1 MGGGPAGAALAW
13 QLGRQGI
20 PLTLVEASR
29 AWERPFRG
37 QGLMPSGL
45 EALAAMGL
53 DPWPAAVPRR
63 PLGAWS
69 VVVEGRPLFTVR
81 EPMGS
86 AVPCTLIEPGAL
98 LRHWHGLLAGQVGVR
113 RICGQPVVGLLEANG
128 RVTGVVLADGRRLT
142 APLVVACDGQG
153 SRLRALSGLPYGGEP
168 APLQVLWFRLRGPA
182 SGAVAEWLGDR
193 FVTLV
198 GASGSGALF
207 QRADAG
213 VQLGW
218 SPAAGSW
225 SAAGAE
231 GNGAAWQE
239 QWAVAAPADL
249 AALLRALPPQAVRGP
264 RRLPGRV
271 GLAGQWQRPG
281 LLLLGDAAHPMSPLR
296 AQGLNMALRD
306 AVVAAAL
313 LAPALLA
320 VDAMVDVEDA
330 QLEALDAVL
339 RRIEAARRPEVEAV
353 QALQAEEAHRAA
365 LLRNPWLR
373 RVVALSAPL
382 SGPLLA
388 RRWRASQR
396 VLRDGLAP
404 LGLAPLGLAPLG
416 LAEPR

>member
-1 MGGGPAGAALAW
+1 MIVGGGPAGVALAW
-13 QLGRQGI
+13 QLSRQGI

-29 AWERPFRG
+29 SFERAFRG

-45 EALAAMGL
+45 EALAALGL
-53 DPWPAAVPRR
+53 DPWPPSVPRR
-63 PLGAWS
+63 PLGGWS
-69 VVVEGRPLFTVR
+69 FVVDRRPLFTVI

-86 AVPCTLIEPGAL
+86 PVPCTLIEQGAL
-98 LRHWHGLLAGQVGVR
+98 LRHWHGRLEQQPGVR
-113 RICGQPVVGLLEANG
+113 RICGQTVVALLEANG
-128 RVTGVVLADGRRLT
+128 RVTGVELADGRQLT

-153 SRLRALSGLPYGGEP
+153 SRLRALSGLPYAGGK
-168 APLQVLWFRLRGPA
+168 APLEVLWFRLRGA
-182 SGAVAEWLGDR
+182 AIGAIEAWLGDR

-198 GASGSGALF
+198 GESGSGALF
-207 QRADAG
+207 CRADAG

-218 SPAAGSW
+218 SV
-225 SAAGAE
+225 GAE
-231 GNGAAWQE
+231 TGARGTADWLE
-239 QWAVAAPADL
+239 QWAAAAPADL

-271 GLAGQWQRPG
+271 GLAGRWQRPG

-313 LAPALLA
+313 LAPALA
-320 VDAMVDVEDA
+320 GAEASGEAPSAAEA
-330 QLEALDAVL
+330 QRQALDAVL
-339 RRIEAARRPEVEAV
+339 PRIEAARRPEIEAV
-353 QALQAEEAHRAA
+353 QALQAEEAARAE

-373 RVVALSAPL
+373 GMVAASAPL

-388 RRWRASQR
+388 RRWQASQR

-404 LGLAPLGLAPLG
+404 LGL
-416 LAEPR
+416 ER

>member
-1 MGGGPAGAALAW
+1 MGGGPAGLALAW
-13 QLGRQGI
+13 QLSRQGI

-29 AWERPFRG
+29 SFERAFRG

-45 EALAAMGL
+45 EALAALGL
-53 DPWPAAVPRR
+53 DPWPPSVPRR
-63 PLGAWS
+63 PLGGWS
-69 VVVEGRPLFTVR
+69 FVVNSRPLFTVI

-86 AVPCTLIEPGAL
+86 PVPCTLIEQGAL
-98 LRHWHGLLAGQVGVR
+98 LRHWHGRLEQQPGVR
-113 RICGQPVVGLLEANG
+113 RICGQTVVALLEANG
-128 RVTGVVLADGRRLT
+128 RVTGVELADGRQLT

-153 SRLRALSGLPYGGEP
+153 SRLRALSGLPYGGGKT
-168 APLQVLWFRLRGPA
+168 PLEVLWFRLRGAA
-182 SGAVAEWLGDR
+182 SGAIADWLGER
-193 FVTLV
+193 FVPLV
-198 GASGSGALF
+198 GESGSGALF
-207 QRADAG
+207 RRADAG

-218 SPAAGSW
+218 SV
-225 SAAGAE
+225 GAE
-231 GNGAAWQE
+231 TGARGTADWLE
-239 QWAVAAPADL
+239 QWAAAAPADL

-271 GLAGQWQRPG
+271 GLAGRWQRPG

-313 LAPALLA
+313 LAPALAGAEASGEALSA
-320 VDAMVDVEDA
+320 AEA
-330 QLEALDAVL
+330 QRQALDAVL
-339 RRIEAARRPEVEAV
+339 PRIEAARRPEIEAV
-353 QALQAEEAHRAA
+353 QALQAEEAARAE

-373 RVVALSAPL
+373 GMVAASAPL

-404 LGLAPLGLAPLG
+404 LGL
-416 LAEPR
+416 ER

>member
-1 MGGGPAGAALAW
+1 MLIVGGGPAGLALAW
-13 QLGRQGI
+13 QLSRHGI

-29 AWERPFRG
+29 SFERAFRG

-45 EALAAMGL
+45 EALAALGL
-53 DPWPAAVPRR
+53 DPWPPSVPRR

-69 VVVEGRPLFTVR
+69 FVVDRRPLFTVR

-86 AVPCTLIEPGAL
+86 PVPCTLIEQGAL
-98 LRHWHGLLAGQVGVR
+98 LRHWHCRLEQQPGVR
-113 RICGQPVVGLLEANG
+113 RLCGQPVVALLEANG
-128 RVTGVVLADGRRLT
+128 RVTGVGLADGRQLT

-153 SRLRALSGLPYGGEP
+153 SRLRALSGLPYAGGK
-168 APLQVLWFRLRGPA
+168 APLEVLWFRLRGAA
-182 SGAVAEWLGDR
+182 SGAIEAWLGDR

-198 GASGSGALF
+198 GESGSGALF
-207 QRADAG
+207 CRADAG

-218 SPAAGSW
+218 SV
-225 SAAGAE
+225 GAE
-231 GNGAAWQE
+231 TGARGAADWLE
-239 QWAVAAPADL
+239 RWAAAAPADL

-271 GLAGQWQRPG
+271 GLAGRWHRPG

-313 LAPALLA
+313 LAPALA
-320 VDAMVDVEDA
+320 GGKAEA
-330 QLEALDAVL
+330 QRQALDAVL
-339 RRIEAARRPEVEAV
+339 PRIEAARRPEVVAV
-353 QALQAEEAHRAA
+353 QALQAEEAARAE
-365 LLRNPWLR
+365 LLRNRWLR
-373 RVVALSAPL
+373 GMVAASAPL

-388 RRWRASQR
+388 RRWQASQR

-404 LGLAPLGLAPLG
+404 LGL
-416 LAEPR
+416 ER

>member
-1 MGGGPAGAALAW
+1 MGGGPAGLALAW
-13 QLGRQGI
+13 QLSRQGI
-20 PLTLVEASR
+20 PLTLVEASPSFER
-29 AWERPFRG
+29 AFRG

-45 EALAAMGL
+45 EALAALGL
-53 DPWPAAVPRR
+53 DPWPPSVPRR
-63 PLGAWS
+63 PLGGWS
-69 VVVEGRPLFTVR
+69 FVVNSRPLFTVI

-86 AVPCTLIEPGAL
+86 PVPCTLIEQGAL
-98 LRHWHGLLAGQVGVR
+98 LRHWHGRLEQQPGVR
-113 RICGQPVVGLLEANG
+113 RICGQTVVALLEANG
-128 RVTGVVLADGRRLT
+128 RVTGVELADGRQLT

-153 SRLRALSGLPYGGEP
+153 SRLRALSGLPYGGGKT
-168 APLQVLWFRLRGPA
+168 PLEVLWFRLRGAA
-182 SGAVAEWLGDR
+182 SGAIEAWLGDR

-198 GASGSGALF
+198 GESGSGALF
-207 QRADAG
+207 CRADAG

-218 SPAAGSW
+218 SV
-225 SAAGAE
+225 GAE
-231 GNGAAWQE
+231 TGARGTADWLE
-239 QWAVAAPADL
+239 QWAAAAPADL

-271 GLAGQWQRPG
+271 GLAGRWQRPG

-313 LAPALLA
+313 LAPALAGAEASGEALSA
-320 VDAMVDVEDA
+320 AEA
-330 QLEALDAVL
+330 QRQALDAVL
-339 RRIEAARRPEVEAV
+339 PRIEAARRPEIEAV
-353 QALQAEEAHRAA
+353 QALQAEEAARAE

-373 RVVALSAPL
+373 GMVAASAPL

-404 LGLAPLGLAPLG
+404 LGL
-416 LAEPR
+416 ER

>member
-1 MGGGPAGAALAW
+1 VLIVGGGPAGVALAW
-13 QLGRQGI
+13 QLSRQGI

-29 AWERPFRG
+29 SFERAFRG

-45 EALAAMGL
+45 EALAALGL
-53 DPWPAAVPRR
+53 DPWPPSVPRR
-63 PLGAWS
+63 PLGGWS
-69 VVVEGRPLFTVR
+69 FVVNSRPLFTVR

-86 AVPCTLIEPGAL
+86 PVPCTLIEQGAL
-98 LRHWHGLLAGQVGVR
+98 LRHWPGRLEQRPGVR
-113 RICGQPVVGLLEANG
+113 RICGQPVVALLEANG
-128 RVTGVVLADGRRLT
+128 RVTGVELADGRQLT

-153 SRLRALSGLPYGGEP
+153 SRLRALSGLPYAGGK
-168 APLQVLWFRLRGPA
+168 APLEVLWFRLRGEA
-182 SGAVAEWLGDR
+182 SGAIADWLGDR

-198 GASGSGALF
+198 GERGSGALF
-207 QRADAG
+207 RRADAG

-218 SPAAGSW
+218 SVQEQAEAQEQAAA
-225 SAAGAE
+225 AAGAADWLE
-231 GNGAAWQE
+231 RWAA
-239 QWAVAAPADL
+239 AAPADL

-271 GLAGQWQRPG
+271 GLAGRWQRPG

-313 LAPALLA
+313 LAPALA
-320 VDAMVDVEDA
+320 GGGAAGGAAGEAEV
-330 QLEALDAVL
+330 QRQALDAVL
-339 RRIEAARRPEVEAV
+339 PRIEAARRPEIEAV
-353 QALQAEEAHRAA
+353 QALQAEEAGRAE

-373 RVVALSAPL
+373 GMVAASAPL

-404 LGLAPLGLAPLG
+404 LGL
-416 LAEPR
+416 ER

>member
-1 MGGGPAGAALAW
+1 VLIVGGGPAGLALAW
-13 QLGRQGI
+13 QLSRQGI

-29 AWERPFRG
+29 SFERAFRG

-45 EALAAMGL
+45 EALAALGL
-53 DPWPAAVPRR
+53 DPWPPSVPRR
-63 PLGAWS
+63 PLGGWS
-69 VVVEGRPLFTVR
+69 FVVDRRPLFTVR

-86 AVPCTLIEPGAL
+86 PVPCTLIEQGAL
-98 LRHWHGLLAGQVGVR
+98 LRHWHGRLEQQPGVR
-113 RICGQPVVGLLEANG
+113 RLCGQPVVALLEANG
-128 RVTGVVLADGRRLT
+128 RVTGVGLADGRQLT

-153 SRLRALSGLPYGGEP
+153 SRLRALSGLPYAGGK
-168 APLQVLWFRLRGPA
+168 APLEVLWFRLRGAA
-182 SGAVAEWLGDR
+182 SGAIEAWLGDR

-198 GASGSGALF
+198 GESGSGALF
-207 QRADAG
+207 CRADAG

-218 SPAAGSW
+218 SV
-225 SAAGAE
+225 GAE
-231 GNGAAWQE
+231 TGARGAADWLE
-239 QWAVAAPADL
+239 RWAAAAPADL

-271 GLAGQWQRPG
+271 GLAGRWHRPG

-320 VDAMVDVEDA
+320 PALAGGKAEA
-330 QLEALDAVL
+330 LRQALDAVL
-339 RRIEAARRPEVEAV
+339 PRIEAARLPEVVAV
-353 QALQAEEAHRAA
+353 QALQAEEAARAE
-365 LLRNPWLR
+365 LLRNRWLR
-373 RVVALSAPL
+373 GMVAASAPL

-388 RRWRASQR
+388 RRWQASQR

-404 LGLAPLGLAPLG
+404 LGL
-416 LAEPR
+416 ER

>member
-13 QLGRQGI
+13 QLSRQGI

-29 AWERPFRG
+29 SWERPFRG

-45 EALAAMGL
+45 AALAVLGL
-53 DPWPAAVPRR
+53 DPWPASVPRR
-63 PLGAWS
+63 ALGAWS
-69 VVVEGRPLFTVR
+69 FVVEGRPLFTVR

-86 AVPCTLIEPGAL
+86 AVPCTLIEQGAL
-98 LRHWHGLLAGQVGVR
+98 LRHWHGLLAGQPGVR
-113 RICGQPVVGLLEANG
+113 RLCGQPVVGLLEANG
-128 RVTGVVLADGRRLT
+128 RVTGVELADGTRLT

-153 SRLRALSGLPYGGEP
+153 SRLRALSGLPYRGGE
-168 APLQVLWFRLRGPA
+168 APLEVLWFRLRGPA
-182 SGAVAEWLGDR
+182 SEAVAAWVGDR

-207 QRADAG
+207 RRADAG

-218 SPAAGSW
+218 SPAAGAGA
-225 SAAGAE
+225 AAGAT
-231 GNGAAWQE
+231 GARGADWPE
-239 QWAVAAPADL
+239 RWAAAAPAEL
-249 AALLRALPPQAVRGP
+249 AALLRALPAQAVRGP

-271 GLAGQWQRPG
+271 GLAQCWQRPG

-320 VDAMVDVEDA
+320 AGGAEE
-330 QLEALDAVL
+330 QREALDAVL
-339 RRIEAARRPEVEAV
+339 PRIEAARRPEVEAV

-365 LLRNPWLR
+365 LLRNPGLR
-373 RVVALSAPL
+373 RLVALSAPL

-404 LGLAPLGLAPLG
+404 LGLAAQGV
-416 LAEPR
+416 ER